1 MMHNLT
7 NGYTRT
13 YFDL

>member
-13 YFDL
+13 FFDL